1 MSTWKTGNQS
11 YGSHYSASA
20 PKQKIGKSTLAYLE
34 SNDKGGFIHEEENI
48 AKR

>member
-1 MSTWKTGNQS
+1 MSNWKTGNQS

-20 PKQKIGKSTLAYLE
+20 PKEKIGKSTLAYLE
-34 SNDKGGFIHEEENI
+34 AKDKTGFIHEEENI